1 MHRDAKLITNI
12 VCSPEMQ
19 SARTFN
25 WNCSS
30 FDMQHTSHASSY
42 ACITS
47 LLHRCR
53 LPEQPQDAAADDKQ
67 VRAMTSL
74 PAAARQA
81 SQSTA
86 VVCEG
91 SPARRRR
98 RTIDDEH

>member
-1 MHRDAKLITNI
+1 M
-12 VCSPEMQ
+12 
-19 SARTFN
+19 
-25 WNCSS
+25 
-30 FDMQHTSHASSY
+30 HASPRCSV
-42 ACITS
+42 AVGV
-47 LLHRCR
+47 CR
-53 LPEQPQDAAADDKQ
+53 LPEPPQDADDDKQ

>member
-1 MHRDAKLITNI
+1 
-12 VCSPEMQ
+12 
-19 SARTFN
+19 
-25 WNCSS
+25 
-30 FDMQHTSHASSY
+30 MQHTSHASSY

-47 LLHRCR
+47 LPHRCR
-53 LPEQPQDAAADDKQ
+53 LPEPPQDAADDKQ